1 VALKHRG
8 AVAVELVFERRDHS
22 GMVVADVV
30 DAVSGNEIQD
40 ASPVDGV
47 EFCANAAHV
56 LDVHLQDIEQPCPL
70 RVHVSFVERFV
81 IRREPC
87 FWHQVLSSG
96 RSGPRKTMVR
106 NSLAVFLSS
115 LRAKHCRFGSGIDR
129 SESNQIVDPCFSCAS
144 RSRAAEKTV
153 DRLPFSASVRALRYI
168 GACLAELGV

>member
-22 GMVVADVV
+22 GMVVANVV

-56 LDVHLQDIEQPCPL
+56 FDVHLQDIEQPRPL

-96 RSGPRKTMVR
+96 RPGPRK
-106 NSLAVFLSS
+106 
-115 LRAKHCRFGSGIDR
+115 
-129 SESNQIVDPCFSCAS
+129 
-144 RSRAAEKTV
+144 
-153 DRLPFSASVRALRYI
+153 
-168 GACLAELGV
+168 